1 MPIYV
6 DTFEKY
12 NVSTLV
18 FFPEVRPRTKKLR
31 VKDRT
36 LLLDSND
43 EGSRVKFSP
52 STNNFLSYW
61 LYNNM
66 LCALQDS
73 AKDFKVV
80 EVGARDGLQ
89 NEKVPRII
97 IYRLNW
103 LNMLLYLAYSL
114 GQLLAY

>member
-1 MPIYV
+1 
-6 DTFEKY
+6 
-12 NVSTLV
+12 
-18 FFPEVRPRTKKLR
+18 
-31 VKDRT
+31 
-36 LLLDSND
+36 
-43 EGSRVKFSP
+43 
-52 STNNFLSYW
+52 
-61 LYNNM
+61 M

>member
-1 MPIYV
+1 
-6 DTFEKY
+6 
-12 NVSTLV
+12 
-18 FFPEVRPRTKKLR
+18 
-31 VKDRT
+31 
-36 LLLDSND
+36 
-43 EGSRVKFSP
+43 
-52 STNNFLSYW
+52 
-61 LYNNM
+61 M

-103 LNMLLYLAYSL
+103 LNMLHLAYSL